1 MAGDTPKPA
10 LISVRNTTEESK
22 WAGQVCPKCS
32 KPIEPGQQAVLCP
45 KCYTPQHRDCWV
57 DNGNK
62 CAIDGTPANILDRSA
77 PRAAA
82 GTAAAAHPATAPRP
96 TPAPPGNG
104 RAPAAARPAAARPAA
119 APPAA
124 GAAAG

>member
-1 MAGDTPKPA
+1 MATTGGAPKPG
-10 LISVRNTTEESK
+10 LITARATTPESK
-22 WAGQVCPKCS
+22 WAGKECPKCH

-82 GTAAAAHPATAPRP
+82 GATQAQPATPASPPPAAATAPV
-96 TPAPPGNG
+96 AG
-104 RAPAAARPAAARPAA
+104 APAA
-119 APPAA
+119 
-124 GAAAG
+124 